1 MTREDHAE
9 MSAKIDRLNDAI
21 SDLLAQVGDLERELE
36 SMREE
41 NNEANNAIN
50 QAHEDAKEEQINDIV
65 ERLNR
70 GDTLEEACIYVAE
83 KEQLDTYLRNAISNN
98 KKGTQ

>member
-1 MTREDHAE
+1 MTPDDHAE
-9 MSAKIDRLNDAI
+9 MSAKIDKLNEKI
-21 SDLLAQVGDLERELE
+21 YELER
-36 SMREE
+36 S
-41 NNEANNAIN
+41 I
-50 QAHEDAKEEQINDIV
+50 AKEEQIRDIV
-65 ERLNR
+65 ERLYR